1 MLLMLLAA
9 GLAFLIFAGLVAA
22 AVWAV
27 VRSRRDVATPQA
39 SGGRALGVLQDRYAR
54 GELTREEFE
63 QTRRD
68 IAG

>member
-1 MLLMLLAA
+1 M
-9 GLAFLIFAGLVAA
+9 
-22 AVWAV
+22 

-39 SGGRALGVLQDRYAR
+39 SGGRALEVLHDRYAR

-63 QTRRD
+63 QIRRD